1 MIDSVRLTATRRRL
15 SLLNRQLI
23 EEQERERT
31 RLARELHDDIGQQIS
46 MLCMDVARL
55 RDILRTSSATADAR
69 TLALAVYDRIVALGS
84 DVHRMSHRLH
94 SSKLEYVGLAAAAGN
109 FCAELAAQH
118 HVAIDYQHE
127 GVPADLRGEIALTM
141 FRVLQEALANAL
153 KHSGASRYTVTL
165 RATPEEVTLDVADD
179 GCGFDVESALAG
191 HGLGLVSIQERLSL
205 VNGEAMVESANR
217 RGTRVRARVPLQR
230 MIANSAALA
239 HPADPRDPV
248 AP

>member
-23 EEQERERT
+23 EAQERERT

-55 RDILRTSSATADAR
+55 RDILRTSSAAADAR
-69 TLALAVYDRIVALGS
+69 ALALAVYDRTVALGS
-84 DVHRMSHRLH
+84 DVHRISNRLH

-118 HVAIDYQHE
+118 RVEIDYQYE
-127 GVPADLRGEIALTM
+127 DVPADLPGDIALTM

-153 KHSGASRYTVTL
+153 KHSGAALYTVRL
-165 RATPEEVTLDVADD
+165 RGTPEDVTLDVADE
-179 GCGFDVESALAG
+179 GCGFDVQSALAG

-217 RGTRVRARVPLQR
+217 RGTRVRARAPLRR
-230 MIANSAALA
+230 MIAGSVALK
-239 HPADPRDPV
+239 HPADHRDPV
-248 AP
+248 AR